1 MTAYLRPGVF
11 VEETL
16 NPLPPSVGPNS
27 QSVAAFIGI
36 SDRGPIAPTLITS
49 WSQYT
54 SLYGGWGSTNELAT
68 AVLLFFSNGGG
79 TCYVRRTVGTG
90 AQAATRD
97 FNDRAVSPAPTLSI
111 DAANPGTWGNNVN
124 ISISSSLFGNAVDVT
139 VFYNGT
145 TNADIVERYTD
156 LTMGGNDE
164 RYLVGVINASSKYIV
179 ATDLGSAAT
188 GINRLPVVATNQ
200 PLATGAAG
208 AAVTETTIAADMGAF
223 DIAQNSLIINAPG
236 VVQAASVNNIIGYA
250 EGRGDA
256 FVIVDPVNGNVA
268 AQMTAAG
275 TYAASSYAA
284 VYYPRVLI
292 KDPTSTVSG
301 VTALVSPG
309 GAIAGLYAS
318 TDAARGVFKA
328 PAGLAARLAGAV
340 SVAPLTNNELDVMNS
355 SSSAVNA
362 IKYVTGAGI
371 VVMGARTLR
380 SAYVDKYVPVR
391 RTLIYLRKS
400 LSDLTQFAVFE
411 PNDEKLWRRINAAC
425 DSFLRDFW
433 SQGGLRGAT
442 PTQAFFVKCDAETNP
457 QASIDNG
464 VVNIEI
470 GVALQRPAEFVVIKI
485 GQFDGGTT
493 VTVA

>member
-16 NPLPPSVGPNS
+16 NPLPPAVGPNS
-27 QSVAAFIGI
+27 QSVAAFIGT

-79 TCYVRRTVGTG
+79 SCYVRRTVGTG
-90 AQAATRD
+90 AQSATRD
-97 FNDRAVSPAPTLSI
+97 FNDRATSPEPTLSI
-111 DAANPGTWGNNVN
+111 DSANPGTWGNDINV
-124 ISISSSLFGNAVDVT
+124 SIANSTSGGAVDVT

-145 TNADIVERYTD
+145 TTSDIVERYTD
-156 LTMGGNDE
+156 LTMGVNDE

-179 ATDLGSAAT
+179 ATDLGSEAT

-200 PLATGAAG
+200 PLATGANG
-208 AAVTETTIAADMGAF
+208 TAVTPSVITGDAGAF
-223 DIAQNSLIINAPG
+223 DVVSNSLIMNAPG
-236 VVQAASVNNIIGYA
+236 VTETAAVNNLISYA
-250 EGRGDA
+250 TNRGDA
-256 FVIVDPVNGNVA
+256 FVIVDGINGSVA
-268 AQMTAAG
+268 TQLTTAG
-275 TYAASSYAA
+275 TYTPSPYAA

-318 TDAARGVFKA
+318 TDASRGVFKA
-328 PAGLAARLAGAV
+328 PAGLAARIAGAV
-340 SVAPLTNNELDVMNS
+340 SVTPLTNSELDAMNS
-355 SSSAVNA
+355 SAAAVNA
-362 IKYVTGAGI
+362 IKYVTGSGI

-380 SAYVDKYVPVR
+380 ATYVDKYVPVR

-457 QASIDNG
+457 QSSIDNG

>member
-1 MTAYLRPGVF
+1 VF

-27 QSVAAFIGI
+27 QSVAAFIGT

-79 TCYVRRTVGTG
+79 TCYVRRTLGTG

-97 FNDRAVSPAPTLSI
+97 FNDRAVSPAATLSI
-111 DAANPGTWGNNVN
+111 DSANPGTWGNSVN
-124 ISISSSLFGNAVDVT
+124 ISIANSTTGNAVDVT

-145 TNADIVERYTD
+145 TSADIVERYTD
-156 LTMGGNDE
+156 LTMGANDE
-164 RYLVGVINASSKYIV
+164 RYLVGVINASSKYIL
-179 ATDLGSAAT
+179 ATDLGSEAT
-188 GINRLPVVATNQ
+188 GLSRLPVVATNQ
-200 PLATGAAG
+200 SLATGAAG
-208 AAVTETTIAADMGAF
+208 ATVTQSAITGDAGAF
-223 DIAQNSLIINAPG
+223 DIVSNSLIMNAPG
-236 VVQAASVNNIIGYA
+236 VTEAAAVNNLISYA

-256 FVIVDPVNGNVA
+256 FVIVDGGNVNVA
-268 AQMTAAG
+268 AQMTLAESY
-275 TYAASSYAA
+275 TSSSYGA
-284 VYYPRVLI
+284 VYYPRIVI

-301 VTALVSPG
+301 VTSLVSPG
-309 GAIAGLYAS
+309 GAIAGVYAS
-318 TDAARGVFKA
+318 TDASRGVFKA

-340 SVAPLTNNELDVMNS
+340 SVPALTNSELDQMNS
-355 SSSAVNA
+355 SAAAVNA
-362 IKYVTGAGI
+362 IKYVTGSGI

-380 SAYVDKYVPVR
+380 ATYVDKYVPVR

-464 VVNIEI
+464 VVNIEV